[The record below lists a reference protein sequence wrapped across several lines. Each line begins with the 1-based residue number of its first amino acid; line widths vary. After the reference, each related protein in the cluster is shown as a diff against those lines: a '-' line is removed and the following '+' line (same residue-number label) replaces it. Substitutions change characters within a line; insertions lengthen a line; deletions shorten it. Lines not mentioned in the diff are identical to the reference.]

1 MGVSLEVSVPLVQ
14 CSQQF
19 NKTPIGPSYKG
30 GIPNILKYSSS
41 AAQFGSSFQFWAPQV
56 SFASQF
62 PEPENFWGNIE
73 G

>member
-41 AAQFGSSFQFWAPQV
+41 AAQFGSSFQF
-56 SFASQF
+56 
-62 PEPENFWGNIE
+62 
-73 G
+73 